1 MVAHR
6 LVPLRGLDV
15 EEIRGLVRVERLR
28 KATGDLRGAH
38 RARGVV
44 VAPPFAD
51 KKVEQRAKRR
61 QAPLDRAPGEPAP
74 VAPGREPLDLHPGER
89 RPAGLPRRREVVRRR
104 RQVPAIGIAGVR
116 REPPLVGEVAHE
128 RVDRLHPGREGRFH
142 AGRGGGSRAHRG
154 PFLHASVLRPARRR
168 QPTGQVI
175 RTARPAATGAVGGPG
190 PPARGQGPFF
200 RGSCNPLQKEPASG
214 RLLPEHPEPPSS
226 SGTAQPVPVRHP
238 SAADFFPIRGG
249 RVAHRHR
256 RQART
261 PGFAGGTGPPAR
273 GWLRVRCGGRDRPP
287 GTPRSAVGARCRYSA
302 RAG

>member
-1 MVAHR
+1 MPRGEAPDPVLDRPRPSRLPERLTKTAGSSPPRRTASQRPRASLAFPPTGTIRRFEPLPSTLTRPDERSRSPTESPCTSPRRRAGRVEELEHRVVAHR
-6 LVPLRGLDV
+6 LVPLRRRDV
-15 EEIRGLVRVERLR
+15 EELGGLVRVERLR
-28 KATGDLRGAH
+28 KSAGDLRGAH

-104 RQVPAIGIAGVR
+104 REVPAIGIAGVR

-154 PFLHASVLRPARRR
+154 PLLHASILRPARRR

-175 RTARPAATGAVGGPG
+175 RTARPAPG
-190 PPARGQGPFF
+190 PWS
-200 RGSCNPLQKEPASG
+200 GSGL
-214 RLLPEHPEPPSS
+214 
-226 SGTAQPVPVRHP
+226 V
-238 SAADFFPIRGG
+238 
-249 RVAHRHR
+249 
-256 RQART
+256 
-261 PGFAGGTGPPAR
+261 
-273 GWLRVRCGGRDRPP
+273 
-287 GTPRSAVGARCRYSA
+287 
-302 RAG
+302 